1 MTESTLREILE
12 AIRRGLE
19 ETARRFADGRRDQ
32 MHRHPKPRLPTD
44 DVTESW
50 LSLPAPSVMA
60 RPRKSRPQDI
70 TGEAPVDLYDYVVA
84 QSPQQSLIDD
94 QNQSSSCTAGEPHS
108 GPASPRLRC
117 KPRDRF
123 GS

>member
-84 QSPQQSLIDD
+84 QSPQQSLVDD
-94 QNQSSSCTAGEPHS
+94 RIESSVCPS
-108 GPASPRLRC
+108 GALDAVPDS
-117 KPRDRF
+117 
-123 GS
+123 